1 MMAFDPALVCLMYFD
16 DVELAGVDWQPGPE
30 QAAGIARQWVAG
42 TGETLTVF
50 RPEPRSADDLLAA
63 DVAALLAGGTFRP
76 GIPVR
81 EGHRLRGEITADA
94 PAGPAWLDV
103 AAVDGREGATRITLQ
118 RPLPE
123 EPSHP
128 EMRSS

>member
-1 MMAFDPALVCLMYFD
+1 MMAFDPTLVCILYFD
-16 DVELAGVDWQPGPE
+16 DVDLEGLAWQPGPE
-30 QAAGIARQWVAG
+30 PAAGIAQQWVTG
-42 TGETLTVF
+42 TGATLTVF

-76 GIPVR
+76 GSPVR

-94 PAGPAWLDV
+94 PAGPARLDV
-103 AAVDGREGATRITLQ
+103 AAVDGRNGATRITLQ

>member
-1 MMAFDPALVCLMYFD
+1 MMAVDPMLVCIMYFD
-16 DVELAGVDWQPGPE
+16 DVDLAAVEWQPGRG
-30 QAAGIARQWVAG
+30 QAAGVERQWVAG

-76 GIPVR
+76 GSPMR
-81 EGHRLRGEITADA
+81 DGHRLRGEITADA
-94 PAGPAWLDV
+94 PAGPARLDV
-103 AAVDGREGATRITLQ
+103 TAVDGGDGATRIVLQ

-123 EPSHP
+123 ATAQP
-128 EMRSS
+128 EMRSE

>member
-1 MMAFDPALVCLMYFD
+1 MMAFDPTLVCLLYFG
-16 DVELAGVDWQPGPE
+16 DVELAGVDWQPGREPV
-30 QAAGIARQWVAG
+30 AGVEHQWVAG

-76 GIPVR
+76 GSPLR
-81 EGHRLRGEITADA
+81 DGLRLRGEITADA
-94 PAGPAWLDV
+94 PAGPARLDV
-103 AAVDGREGATRITLQ
+103 AAVDGRGGATRITLQ

-123 EPSHP
+123 EPPHP
-128 EMRSS
+128 R